1 MLRAFVNLFLSLL
14 FPLVLLFGLVAT
26 LYYLKESEIS
36 IAIKLGVIT
45 GTLVA
50 IGSSA
55 ILALLIMLKRFFQMH
70 RYERLHTQSQN
81 THQTQGTYAPE
92 PISQQL
98 GASPEDAERL
108 MLLMDYDVAYEVA
121 LYAIES
127 QKLGIIQKADKKQ
140 GEIIIQ
146 QKGRYIPL
154 KLSRLSPHTAQMIVT
169 GMENI
174 NVFIQAVKEKEFSFL
189 NYH

>member
-1 MLRAFVNLFLSLL
+1 
-14 FPLVLLFGLVAT
+14 
-26 LYYLKESEIS
+26 
-36 IAIKLGVIT
+36 
-45 GTLVA
+45 
-50 IGSSA
+50 
-55 ILALLIMLKRFFQMH
+55 MH